1 MEGNI
6 ARARGR
12 SQILRGSI
20 VRQMA
25 DNEASTHGYSPQ
37 KDQLIKRLSR
47 VEGQVRGIAKM
58 VDEDRYCIDV
68 LQQLSAVKAA
78 LDKVGLGVLD
88 DHVRHCMTAGA
99 DDAGHMEEMTSE
111 LMGAVSRLVR
121 S

>member
-1 MEGNI
+1 MDDTHE
-6 ARARGR
+6 
-12 SQILRGSI
+12 Q
-20 VRQMA
+20 
-25 DNEASTHGYSPQ
+25 THGYSPQ
-37 KDQLIKRLSR
+37 KDQLIKRLRR

-78 LDKVGLGVLD
+78 VGKVALGMLD
-88 DHVRHCMTAGA
+88 DHVRRCMTAGV
-99 DDAGHMEEMTSE
+99 DDEGRMEEMTGE